1 MSTAP
6 RFTSTAASTCDA
18 RSAPQ
23 AATVSDM
30 PTQFLGIDWSSFDWF
45 PWVWG
50 IVTIAIVAFI
60 MRRGRNRRSGSGSGT
75 TDFNNTDDIR
85 ALTRD
90 ISWGPGDH
98 SSIGSNGGFF
108 DGGGGDASG
117 GGHH

>member
-1 MSTAP
+1 
-6 RFTSTAASTCDA
+6 
-18 RSAPQ
+18 
-23 AATVSDM
+23 M

-60 MRRGRNRRSGSGSGT
+60 MRRRNNRRRIGGIGAG
-75 TDFNNTDDIR
+75 DFNGTDDAR
-85 ALTRD
+85 QLTRD

-98 SSIGSNGGFF
+98 TSIGSDGGFF
-108 DGGGGDASG
+108 DGGGSDVGGG